1 MKSVKNLID
10 EIDRIIPE
18 RSKHQIVE
26 ARAQNAIASC
36 MNLMQMISESFSP
49 EQAEELNK
57 RLLSSIKNKD
67 PNRFMRKVKEIQKGN
82 DDE

>member
-1 MKSVKNLID
+1 MKNVKSLIEELD
-10 EIDRIIPE
+10 SIVPE

-36 MNLMQMISESFSP
+36 MNLMQLIAESFD
-49 EQAEELNK
+49 QDIAEDLNK

-67 PNRFMRKVKEIQKGN
+67 PNKFLRKVKEIQKRSK
-82 DDE
+82 